1 MKYRLEDLKIGMN
14 VNKEEL
20 KEIKYVWM
28 LVKYENESDKYGTL
42 IYFEKD
48 NPDRNYSFDIREKIA
63 TYIFNTKINE
73 DGSYA
78 EFWGVYI
85 NIDKDVPFDML
96 ECYHN
101 QVFTTVV
108 IPKGKWNIMVDTSF
122 GKMVTEEAW

>member
-1 MKYRLEDLKIGMN
+1 MKYKLDDLKVGMK
-14 VNKEEL
+14 VNEEEL

-28 LVKYENESDKYGTL
+28 LVKYGNESDKYGTL

-48 NPDRNYSFDIREKIA
+48 NPDRNYSFDIRKKIA
-63 TYIFNTKINE
+63 TYILNTKINE

-85 NIDKDVPFDML
+85 NIDKNVSFDML

-101 QVFTTVV
+101 QIFSTVV
-108 IPKGKWNIMVDTSF
+108 IPEEQWKITVDTTY
-122 GKMVTEEAW
+122 GKMTALEEW